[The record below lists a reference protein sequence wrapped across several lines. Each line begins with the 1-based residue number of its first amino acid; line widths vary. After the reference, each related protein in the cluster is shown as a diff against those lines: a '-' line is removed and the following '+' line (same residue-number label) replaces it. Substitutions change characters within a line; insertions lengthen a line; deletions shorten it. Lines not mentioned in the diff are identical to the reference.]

1 MFLKK
6 ITMTR
11 TELKELAHLYAHW
24 KECEHDRA
32 VFAFCK
38 ERKINIKNV
47 PELIYSERQR
57 KFISDVTVK
66 GLEVI
71 YTYNPYGNHF
81 CPAVIVGK
89 ISDLETDTLPVSE
102 NFGLKYVLY
111 VPS

>member
-1 MFLKK
+1 
-6 ITMTR
+6 MTR
-11 TELKELAHLYAHW
+11 TELKELAYLYAHW

-32 VFAFCK
+32 VFAFCE
-38 ERKINIKNV
+38 ERNIDIKSV

-57 KFISDVTVK
+57 RFIADA
-66 GLEVI
+66 LEGGFQVN
-71 YTYNPYGNHF
+71 YTYMHNLNGF
-81 CPAVIVGK
+81 CPAVIVDK